1 MQTVPS
7 SVNYRSS
14 RGAVFIETLRQNWK
28 QVLYWGIG
36 CGAMGFFTIS
46 LLPYS
51 GFLEAYQKIIE
62 MLPPQVYQAFLGE
75 DTAFAATPE
84 GYLSGE
90 FFSWIVLMYALYAVI
105 AGLNVSANEEES
117 GTLDVLLSLPLPRGR
132 MMIEKTAAYTLIITG
147 MILLSFLGLWGGEL
161 TAHVLTIETSRLAE
175 TVFNMLPSVLLVL
188 GFTIFAGTVFR
199 RRSTVG
205 RVGGAIIV
213 GSFFLEFMGG
223 MASPTSLPRAI
234 SVISFYHYYD
244 PAGVIQH
251 GINWGNIAI
260 LLVVSIL
267 LLLVALW
274 RFQRRDLGV

>member
-117 GTLDVLLSLPLPRGR
+117 GILDVLLSLPLPRWR
-132 MMIEKTAAYTLIITG
+132 MVIEKAAAYTLIITG
-147 MILLSFLGLWGGEL
+147 MVFLSFLGLWGGEL
-161 TAHVLTIETSRLAE
+161 TAHVLTIETERLAE
-175 TVFNMLPSVLLVL
+175 TVFNMLPSVLMVL

-199 RRSTVG
+199 RRSTVA

-223 MASPTSLPRAI
+223 MASQASLARAI

-251 GINWGNIAI
+251 GFNWGNIAI
-260 LLVVSIL
+260 LLVASIL
-267 LLLVALW
+267 LLAAAVW